1 MNGINEFCRPYR
13 LDTLGGARAVHV
25 AADEK
30 ERAALAERFGLL
42 SLAKL
47 EADATLRREGDVV
60 WAEGE
65 ATADYEQACI
75 ATGEPLPAHRLVPF
89 RLRFVPE
96 AQNGGGEE
104 EIELSDEDCDTLEH
118 DGGAIDLGE
127 AVAQTLALAID
138 PFPRGPH
145 ADAALRDAG
154 VIGEEDA
161 GPFAA
166 LKALRDKL

>member
-1 MNGINEFCRPYR
+1 MTSTNEFARAYR
-13 LDTLGGARAVHV
+13 LDTLGGARAVHI
-25 AADEK
+25 AADET
-30 ERAALAERFGLL
+30 ERAALAVRFGLL
-42 SLAKL
+42 GLGRL
-47 EADATLRREGDVV
+47 EADATLKREGDVV

-65 ATADYEQACI
+65 AVADYEQACI
-75 ATGEPLPAHRLVPF
+75 ATGEPLAEHRRLPF
-89 RLRFVPE
+89 HLRFLPE
-96 AQNGGGEE
+96 EQDTGEE
-104 EIELSDEDCDTLEH
+104 EIELNDEDCDTLTH

-138 PFPRGPH
+138 PFPRGPQ
-145 ADAALRDAG
+145 ADAALREAG